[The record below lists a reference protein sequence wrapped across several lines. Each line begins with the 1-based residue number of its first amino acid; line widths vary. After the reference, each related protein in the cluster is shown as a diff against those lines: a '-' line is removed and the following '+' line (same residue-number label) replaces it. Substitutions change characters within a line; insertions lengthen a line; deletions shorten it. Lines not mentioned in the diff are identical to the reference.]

1 MHDQRDSGAAVIVAV
16 AAALGLVLAIAV
28 VVVGYF
34 WLRNSQMAALEQRRV
49 AEQQRAV
56 AEEQRQLA
64 EERRLRGSRALD
76 DAMNPAEANR
86 DRFDTAQQQ
95 ANLVQQQLDETRRT
109 WQETLSRT
117 DGKLTPEDKEKM
129 EAAFMLLQER
139 LKQLEEVF
147 Q

>member
-16 AAALGLVLAIAV
+16 AAVLALVIALAV
-28 VVVGYF
+28 VAVGYF

-64 EERRLRGSRALD
+64 EEHRLQGSRALD
-76 DAMNPAEANR
+76 DAMNPAEASR
-86 DRFDTAQQQ
+86 DRFGTAHQQ
-95 ANLVQQQLDETRRT
+95 ANLVQQQFDETRRT
-109 WQETLSRT
+109 WQEILSRT
-117 DGKLTPEDKEKM
+117 EGKLTPEDAEKM
-129 EAAFMLLQER
+129 KGAFMLLQER

>member
-16 AAALGLVLAIAV
+16 AAVLALVLAIAV

-64 EERRLRGSRALD
+64 EEHRLRGGRD
-76 DAMNPAEANR
+76 FEDATNQDERGPQES
-86 DRFDTAQQQ
+86 AQQQ
-95 ANLVQQQLDETRRT
+95 ANLVQQQLEETRRT
-109 WQETLSRT
+109 WDEIVSRT
-117 DGKLTPEDKEKM
+117 DGRFTPEETKKM
-129 EAAFMLLQER
+129 EAAFMMLQER
-139 LKQLEEVF
+139 LKQLDEAF